1 MRAFHRTALRPARVP
16 AAKGVPSS
24 AMSEIATTK
33 GTILNSL
40 LKFIKSDLTPQQY
53 DAAIAELPEDD
64 RGMLLLRVLP
74 SAHVRETL
82 LNHLTEVAARA
93 KGEDLESFG
102 RRAGMAEVADA
113 VGLYRFLVIVLTP
126 NALLAKASTTWSSV
140 HNTGKML
147 VENQTAGSV
156 RIRLRDFASEP
167 AHCARLTGWFVRLS
181 EMTGAKDVRITH
193 DQCLARGAADCSWD
207 LQWK

>member
-1 MRAFHRTALRPARVP
+1 
-16 AAKGVPSS
+16 
-24 AMSEIATTK
+24 MSDLATTK

-40 LKFIKSDLTPQQY
+40 LKFIKNDLTPEQY
-53 DAAIAELPEDD
+53 ERAIAELPADD
-64 RGMLLLRVLP
+64 RATLATRVLP
-74 SAHVRETL
+74 SAHVSETL
-82 LNHLTEVAARA
+82 LNRLTEV
-93 KGEDLESFG
+93 GG
-102 RRAGMAEVADA
+102 RAGMAEVADA

-126 NALLAKASTTWSSV
+126 NALLSKASTTWSSV

-181 EMTGAKDVRITH
+181 EMT
-193 DQCLARGAADCSWD
+193 
-207 LQWK
+207 

>member
-1 MRAFHRTALRPARVP
+1 
-16 AAKGVPSS
+16 
-24 AMSEIATTK
+24 MSDIATTK

-40 LKFIKSDLTPQQY
+40 LKFIKNDLTPEQY
-53 DAAIAELPEDD
+53 ERAIAELPPDD
-64 RGMLLLRVLP
+64 RATLATRVLP
-74 SAHVRETL
+74 SAHVSETL
-82 LNHLTEVAARA
+82 LNRLTEVAARA
-93 KGEDLESFG
+93 KGEELEAFG

-126 NALLAKASTTWSSV
+126 NALLSKASTTWSSV

-156 RIRLRDFASEP
+156 RIRLSDFASEP

-193 DQCLARGAADCSWD
+193 DQCLTRGAADCTWE
-207 LQWK
+207 LRWT

>member
-1 MRAFHRTALRPARVP
+1 
-16 AAKGVPSS
+16 
-24 AMSEIATTK
+24 MSELATTK

-40 LKFIKSDLTPQQY
+40 LKFIKSDLTPEQY
-53 DAAIAELPEDD
+53 AKAVSELPADD
-64 RGMLLLRVLP
+64 QAMLATRVLP
-74 SAHVRETL
+74 SAHVSETL
-82 LNHLTEVAARA
+82 LNRLTEVAARA
-93 KGEDLESFG
+93 KGEELQAFG

-113 VGLYRFLVIVLTP
+113 VGLYRFLVVVLTP
-126 NALLAKASTTWSSV
+126 NALLSKASNTWSSV

-147 VENQTAGSV
+147 VENQTSNSA

-193 DQCLARGAADCSWD
+193 DECLTRGAADCSWD
-207 LQWK
+207 MRWT